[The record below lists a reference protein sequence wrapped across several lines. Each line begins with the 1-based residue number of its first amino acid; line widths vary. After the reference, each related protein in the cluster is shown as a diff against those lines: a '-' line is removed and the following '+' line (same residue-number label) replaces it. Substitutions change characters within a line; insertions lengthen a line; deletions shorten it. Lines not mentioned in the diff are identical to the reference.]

1 MNQSFPPR
9 NLLGHESSPYLRQ
22 HADNPVH
29 WRPWGEAALA
39 EAQATGKPILL
50 SVGYAACHWCH
61 VMAHESFEDPAIAA
75 IMNELF
81 VNVKVDRE
89 ERPDIDQI
97 YMAALHALGEQG
109 GWPMT
114 MFLDTGGRPFWGG
127 TYFPPQSRYGRPG
140 FPDVMR
146 AISKAWQTDR
156 AKLLDNGTALQNH
169 LEALAQAGT
178 GAGLPQPRDTASF
191 AASLLMLFDPVNG
204 GIRGAPKFPNAPLTE
219 AWLRAA
225 DGDPDSG
232 YGKAYLHTFERISQG
247 GIYDHL
253 GGGLSRYSVDDRWLV
268 PHFEKMLYDNAH
280 YLRGLVWAWQ
290 LDPRPLFRQRIE
302 ETIGWAEREMLMP
315 GGAFASSLDADSEGE
330 EGKFYVW
337 SEAEID
343 RLLGADASLF
353 KLHYEVTPQG
363 NFEGHTI
370 LNRLNA
376 PAADDDAQAK
386 LKQLR
391 AALLDARSRRVRP
404 GLDDKILAD
413 WNGYFIR
420 ALAQAAFAFKDDHW
434 LALARNAFRFISESM
449 SEAGELAHSWR
460 EGVAVRP
467 AMATD
472 YGAMINAALTLFEVT
487 GDSNYLQKAL
497 AWQGVLDADYADGEG
512 NYFLTSIKAGAL
524 ITRPRANTDEA
535 NPSGASQILEGLVRM
550 ATLAGDEN
558 LLQKAWSLTERLHA
572 VSRES
577 RYGVAGY
584 FNALDTLQRQRHVT
598 IQAKDRDGAE
608 SFLDVLRKIAD
619 PALTFD
625 VVSEDKPAMFFGAA
639 IAGAAG
645 KPQAI
650 LCTQQACSAPIT
662 DPARLEAML
671 RTAPQA

>member
-1 MNQSFPPR
+1 MNQTYPAR
-9 NLLGHESSPYLRQ
+9 NLLGDESSPYLRQ

-29 WRPWGEAALA
+29 WRPWGEAALQ
-39 EAQATGKPILL
+39 EARTTGKPVLL

-61 VMAHESFEDPAIAA
+61 VMAHESFEEPAMAA

-114 MFLDTGGRPFWGG
+114 MFLDTDGRPFWGG

-169 LEALAQAGT
+169 LDALAQAGT
-178 GAGLPQPRDTASF
+178 SAGLPQPRDTAGF
-191 AASLLMLFDPVNG
+191 AANLLTLYDPVNG

-225 DGDPDSG
+225 RGDAASD
-232 YGKAYLHTFERISQG
+232 YGKAYLHTFDRMSQG

-290 LDPRPLFRQRIE
+290 LDQRPLFRRRIE

-337 SEAEID
+337 SQAEID
-343 RLLGADASLF
+343 ALLRADAPLF
-353 KLHYEVTPQG
+353 KLHYDVTPGG
-363 NFEGHTI
+363 NFEGNTI

-376 PAADDDAQAK
+376 PDADDPTEMK
-386 LKQLR
+386 LAQLR
-391 AALLDARSRRVRP
+391 AVLLNSRATRVRP

-420 ALAQAAFAFKDDHW
+420 ALAEAAFAFKNDHW

-449 SEAGELAHSWR
+449 TEAGELAHSWR

-472 YGAMINAALTLFEVT
+472 YGAMINAALTLYEIT
-487 GDSNYLQKAL
+487 GEAEYLEAAK
-497 AWQGVLDADYADGEG
+497 AWQAVLDGDYSDGAG
-512 NYFLTSIKAGAL
+512 SYYLTSAKAEAL

-550 ATLAGDEN
+550 ATLAGDEY
-558 LLQKAWSLTERLHA
+558 LLQKAWSLTEKLHA

-598 IQAKDRDGAE
+598 IQANDRDGAD
-608 SFLDVLRKIAD
+608 SFHAVIGKIAD
-619 PALTFD
+619 PALTFE
-625 VVSEDKPAMFFGAA
+625 VFTQDKPAMFFGSA
-639 IAGAAG
+639 IAGAASAS
-645 KPQAI
+645 QAI
-650 LCTQQACSAPIT
+650 LCTQQACSAPIA
-662 DPARLEAML
+662 DPAGLEAML
-671 RTAPQA
+671 RTAPQV